1 MSQET
6 NNDEQN
12 SANDEATVDQTTDQS
27 TVDPLRA
34 DPLRADPSKTD
45 ESTSENAKATL
56 DEVNAEIEAEL
67 MDDMDAEQEPA
78 QPVSEKLLEQVA
90 KANDQVLRVQAEMQ
104 NVRRRAERDVESAHK
119 FALDKFAADLLPVV
133 DNLERALAAIDSED
147 EGQKSVAEGIELT
160 LKTFMDVLV
169 RFKIE
174 AIDPAGQPFDADL
187 HQAVSMVPNPDLE
200 ANTVMDVF
208 QKGYTLNGRLVRPAM
223 VVVSQG

>member
-1 MSQET
+1 MSDET
-6 NNDEQN
+6 NKD
-12 SANDEATVDQTTDQS
+12 SSAANDQAERAEIENEQTTAEQRTVEQS
-27 TVDPLRA
+27 
-34 DPLRADPSKTD
+34 KD
-45 ESTSENAKATL
+45 EL
-56 DEVNAEIEAEL
+56 NAEIEAEL
-67 MDDMDAEQEPA
+67 LDEIEAEQEEQ
-78 QPVSEKLLEQVA
+78 QPVSEQLLEQVA

-133 DNLERALAAIDSED
+133 DNLERALAAIDAAD
-147 EGQKSVAEGIELT
+147 EGQKPVAEGLELT
-160 LKTFMDVLV
+160 LKSFMEVLV
-169 RFKIE
+169 RYKIE
-174 AIDPAGQPFDADL
+174 AIDPAGQPFDAEL